1 MGWLS
6 GILVYL
12 VVWWLVIFMVL
23 PWGVKPPDNPEPGH
37 ATSAPDRPMLWRKIA
52 ITSVITAVVWGI
64 IYVAIENSWVSFR
77 P

>member
-1 MGWLS
+1 
-6 GILVYL
+6 L

-52 ITSVITAVVWGI
+52 ITSIITAVVWGI
-64 IYVAIENSWVSFR
+64 IYLAIENSWVSFR

>member
-52 ITSVITAVVWGI
+52 ITSVITAVVWVI
-64 IYVAIENSWVSFR
+64 IYLAIENSWVSFR

>member
-37 ATSAPDRPMLWRKIA
+37 ATSAPDRPMLWRKAA
-52 ITSVITAVVWGI
+52 ITSVITAVVWVI
-64 IYVAIENSWVSFR
+64 IYLAIENSWVSFR

>member
-23 PWGVKPPDNPEPGH
+23 PWGVKPPENPEPGH
-37 ATSAPDRPMLWRKIA
+37 ATSAPDRPMLWRKVA
-52 ITSVITAVVWGI
+52 ITSVITAVVWVI
-64 IYVAIENSWVSFR
+64 IYLAVENSWVSFR

>member
-1 MGWLS
+1 LGWLS

-52 ITSVITAVVWGI
+52 ITSIITAVVWGI
-64 IYVAIENSWVSFR
+64 IYLAIENSWVSFR

>member
-37 ATSAPDRPMLWRKIA
+37 ATSAPDRPMLWRKVA
-52 ITSVITAVVWGI
+52 ITSVITAVVWVI
-64 IYVAIENSWVSFR
+64 IYLAIENSWVSFR